1 MPNQKKTITRDS
13 VFRSTPPPA
22 EAPAAAQG
30 IAQEEA
36 TIRQTAIW
44 LSDHELDWLD
54 THIQKIKRGGW
65 RSVTRSALVRALIR
79 ASMQKDIDLTGIS
92 GTAELS
98 QRLSQK

>member
-13 VFRSTPPPA
+13 VFHSTPPPA
-22 EAPAAAQG
+22 EAPAPGQG
-30 IAQEEA
+30 IVQEKA

-44 LSDHELDWLD
+44 LSDDELDWLD

-79 ASMQKDIDLTGIS
+79 ASMEKDIELAGIS